1 MAEIRPFVCV
11 RPAEELASRVAALP
25 YDVYNRQEA
34 KEEVQREPLS
44 FLKIDRAE
52 TNFDDSVDTYAPE
65 VYQKAKELLQKDKQE
80 GVYITDED
88 RSYYIY
94 QLVTDVL
101 RQDMLPVLL

>member
-65 VYQKAKELLQKDKQE
+65 VYQKAKEFCKRKNRKA
-80 GVYITDED
+80 YI
-88 RSYYIY
+88 
-94 QLVTDVL
+94 L
-101 RQDMLPVLL
+101 RMKTAVIIFTSL